1 MKKIAILGSTGS
13 IGTSALE
20 VIEKYPGLFRVTAL
34 AASRNHGLLLEQI
47 KKFRPEIVAL
57 HDSGSASLLRGR
69 TDVPVYEGREGLDKV
84 ASYPGADF
92 VISSIVGF
100 AGLRPTL
107 AAIRAGK
114 DIGLANK
121 EVLVTAGDIVMAEA
135 RRHGVRM
142 LPIDSEHSAIF
153 QCLEG
158 RGRESVK
165 NIVLTASGGPFKGKT
180 RKELET
186 VNAGDALRHPNWQMG
201 RKITVDSATLMN
213 KGLEVIEAHHLF
225 SAGQEHIKVLIHPQS
240 IIHSMVEFIDG
251 SLLAQLSV
259 PDMKAPIAYALS
271 YPQRLDEVIPRLDLV
286 KTGSLSFQEPDME
299 TFPCLAYAY
308 EALVEGGTVPAVLNA
323 SNEIA
328 VDAFLNG
335 RIGFNDIP
343 VIIKKA
349 MESHKKQELRDENTV
364 LEADALARRS
374 ALRLVEDMAK
384 KPIKER

>member
-1 MKKIAILGSTGS
+1 
-13 IGTSALE
+13 
-20 VIEKYPGLFRVTAL
+20 
-34 AASRNHGLLLEQI
+34 
-47 KKFRPEIVAL
+47 
-57 HDSGSASLLRGR
+57 
-69 TDVPVYEGREGLDKV
+69 
-84 ASYPGADF
+84 
-92 VISSIVGF
+92 
-100 AGLRPTL
+100 
-107 AAIRAGK
+107 
-114 DIGLANK
+114 
-121 EVLVTAGDIVMAEA
+121 
-135 RRHGVRM
+135 
-142 LPIDSEHSAIF
+142 
-153 QCLEG
+153 
-158 RGRESVK
+158 
-165 NIVLTASGGPFKGKT
+165 
-180 RKELET
+180 
-186 VNAGDALRHPNWQMG
+186 
-201 RKITVDSATLMN
+201 
-213 KGLEVIEAHHLF
+213 
-225 SAGQEHIKVLIHPQS
+225 
-240 IIHSMVEFIDG
+240 MVEFIDG